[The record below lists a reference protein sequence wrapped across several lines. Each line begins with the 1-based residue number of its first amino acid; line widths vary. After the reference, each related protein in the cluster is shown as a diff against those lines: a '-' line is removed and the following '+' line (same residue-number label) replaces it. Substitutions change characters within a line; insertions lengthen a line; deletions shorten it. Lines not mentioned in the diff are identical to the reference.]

1 MCPSSVAKISLVLLL
16 LAVTVSGE
24 KERIKINKDISDF
37 NDVDMERLY
46 EQWEQDDEPLEPD
59 ELPEH
64 LRGPPKIDLAS
75 LGIKNPEDM
84 IKLSKKGK
92 TLMMFVRV
100 KDGIEKR
107 EVDRLTGLWQTALQ
121 NNHLIAE
128 RYPLDDNRAIYMFK
142 DGSLAWEAKDFL
154 IEQKE
159 VEEVTIENKPYYG
172 KYSDHAAKEANQESK
187 DEL

>member
-1 MCPSSVAKISLVLLL
+1 MNPVTIFKINLLL
-16 LAVTVSGE
+16 LLFVAAVSGE
-24 KERIKINKDISDF
+24 KERIKIDKDINEF

-46 EQWEQDDEPLEPD
+46 EQWEENEEPLEPD

-64 LRGPPKIDLAS
+64 LRPAPKIDLAS
-75 LGIKNPEDM
+75 LGLQNPEDV

-100 KDGIEKR
+100 KDGIEKK

-142 DGSLAWEAKDFL
+142 DGSQAWDAKDFL

-159 VEEVTIENKPYYG
+159 LEEVTIENKPYYG
-172 KYSDHAAKEANQESK
+172 KYSDNAAKEEGKESK

>member
-1 MCPSSVAKISLVLLL
+1 MNRLTIFNFVFLLL
-16 LAVTVSGE
+16 VATISCTE
-24 KERIKINKDISDF
+24 KERIKIDKDIGDF
-37 NDVDMERLY
+37 NDVDIERLY
-46 EQWEQDDEPLEPD
+46 EQWEENEEPLEPD

-64 LRGPPKIDLAS
+64 LRAPPKIDLAS

-84 IKLSKKGK
+84 IKLSKKGQ

-100 KDGIEKR
+100 KDGIEQK
-107 EVDRLTGLWQTALQ
+107 EVERLTGLWQTALQ

-128 RYPLDDNRAIYMFK
+128 RYPLDDNRAIFMFK
-142 DGSLAWEAKDFL
+142 DGSQAWEAKDFL

-159 VEEVTIENKPYYG
+159 LEEVTIENKPYYG
-172 KYSDHAAKEANQESK
+172 KYSDNAAKGEKKESK